1 MGLGSWKQTQ
11 QTKQKLAVG
20 IARWTCRSWVSGGS
34 YGHPDH
40 ENMGAEHGAELGCS
54 TSY

>member
-1 MGLGSWKQTQ
+1 V
-11 QTKQKLAVG
+11 AVG
-20 IARWTCRSWVSGGS
+20 TARWTCKLWVSGGS

-40 ENMGAEHGAELGCS
+40 ENMGAEGGVELGRS